1 MKKIVGVACVLPF
14 LAACSSVQK
23 IDPAKSYTG
32 ETLCIVENADVRESF
47 LAVYSKAVEAKG
59 LQVKVLPAGASLGS
73 CEAVSTYTANWNWDL
88 LMYMRYAQIS
98 IYREGSLSGQAT
110 YDAHTAVFSKFINA
124 EEKINELVG
133 QLLVS
138 EAR

>member
-1 MKKIVGVACVLPF
+1 MKNVLGIACVLPF
-14 LAACSSVQK
+14 LGACSSVQK
-23 IDPAKSYTG
+23 IDPAPSYAG

-47 LAVYSKAVEAKG
+47 LVAYSKAVAVKG
-59 LQVKVLPAGASLGS
+59 LQVKRLPAGARLTS
-73 CEAVSTYTANWNWDL
+73 CEAVSTYTANWSWDL

-98 IYREGSLSGQAT
+98 IYREGRLSGQAT

-124 EEKINELVG
+124 EQKINELVD

-138 EAR
+138 ETR